1 MTGYI
6 VSFTVYTLAMI
17 GVILIGFMVVKKSLN
32 SDCHPATKNKFLSIE
47 TSLSLEPRKSLYIV
61 KAGSERFLISTD
73 AQSSNFLAKLDADN
87 MPATEEFTGHKS
99 IKSNLDLNMAFP
111 VLNFSKNFLR
121 KSFVSQKPFKTK
133 FIEKLNMYTTFQ
145 RP

>member
-17 GVILIGFMVVKKSLN
+17 GVLLIGFIVVKKSLIPGYN
-32 SDCHPATKNKFLSIE
+32 PTAKNKFLSVE
-47 TSLSLEPRKSLYIV
+47 TSLSLEPRKNLYIV

-87 MPATEEFTGHKS
+87 MPVIEESADHKS
-99 IKSNLDLNMAFP
+99 NKVNPDLNMAFP
-111 VLNFSKNFLR
+111 VLNFTKKFLR
-121 KSFVSQKPFKTK
+121 KDFVSQRPFKTK
-133 FIEKLNMYTTFQ
+133 FIEKLNMYVTFQ